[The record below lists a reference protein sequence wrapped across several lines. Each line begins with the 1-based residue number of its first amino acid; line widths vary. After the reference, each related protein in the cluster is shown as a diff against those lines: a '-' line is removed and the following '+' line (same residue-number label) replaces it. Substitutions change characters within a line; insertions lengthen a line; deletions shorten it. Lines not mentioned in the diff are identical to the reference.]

1 LILQFCEFG
10 AGERIADLELRFCG
24 SGNNAVRKAGKR
36 NSIFEKRSQEGG
48 QAEFNLI
55 FSAQSDSAPPPLR
68 IPQSFNAQ
76 ETEQG

>member
-1 LILQFCEFG
+1 VK
-10 AGERIADLELRFCG
+10 
-24 SGNNAVRKAGKR
+24 NAVRKAGKR